1 MRSKNLFFI
10 LVVAI
15 AAIFL
20 GMLFFGFEDDFSGR
34 GREMGAEV
42 PRSFGLVL
50 FVVSLIVVVA
60 VLGYALVFPELTDEK
75 LKRKPVPMPT
85 VQKGESALGAI
96 LRVLNDDERKV
107 VETLVAEGGTM
118 LQKDIRWKTGLSRV
132 KTHRILFRLAKRGI
146 VSAEKYYNTN
156 KITLADWLI
165 SENTTLGSLFHS
177 IHPQSEL
184 LLHNFFILTT
194 EQKQQRSICGENKNA

>member
-1 MRSKNLFFI
+1 LFFI

-15 AAIFL
+15 AVSFL
-20 GMLFFGFEDDFSGR
+20 GLLFFGFEDGFTGR
-34 GREMGAEV
+34 GRGMGAEV

-75 LKRKPVPMPT
+75 LKQKPVPMPM
-85 VQKGESALGAI
+85 VEKGESALGAI
-96 LRVLNDDERKV
+96 LRVLNDEERKV
-107 VETLVAEGGTM
+107 IEALVAEGGTM
-118 LQKDIRWKTGLSRV
+118 LQKDIRWKTSLSRV

-156 KITLADWLI
+156 KITLADWLMK
-165 SENTTLGSLFHS
+165 ENTYTG
-177 IHPQSEL
+177 
-184 LLHNFFILTT
+184 
-194 EQKQQRSICGENKNA
+194 